1 MPPVAGS
8 LLVTT
13 PISWAIVAISVLVTM
28 LLLIYAIC
36 CATNIPY
43 RHWGRFQQQSMEL
56 DPVPHAKVAPSGIC
70 AAHRGGMGSCLESN
84 AAFGAGRVSRKREH
98 NSSSDESDDSVPHP
112 ASRPLLIVKHVST
125 ADDAADDAPTDIQVA
140 IDVSDCPEG
149 EGGQSPGEASR
160 LGAECANVS
169 A

>member
-1 MPPVAGS
+1 MQFAVLQTS
-8 LLVTT
+8 LIGLGGGFNSSRWSSTLCLMRKWLLQVF
-13 PISWAIVAISVLVTM
+13 VLHVEG
-28 LLLIYAIC
+28 A
-36 CATNIPY
+36 
-43 RHWGRFQQQSMEL
+43 
-56 DPVPHAKVAPSGIC
+56 
-70 AAHRGGMGSCLESN
+70 GSCLESN